1 MRVLKGMEVQVILND
16 VAGIMD
22 LPFPDN
28 QPVESPAE
36 VPISNEEQV
45 GKKVETWSDPISPT
59 SSSTEIVSDDNG
71 SDDLFSW
78 PNELKLALNNVKNN
92 LTAAVNNTS
101 ASVSHGITVSGGRK
115 RKMWEDTDC
124 PASKLAAS
132 YPQDKQQQQLS
143 VVGDQQ
149 IVISEPLVVGD
160 CSTGSGAKLMTTLPR
175 FKDNR
180 DPLSGISAPPVAGT
194 DQHSDT
200 VKSGESGKDNSFIYS
215 RQLLL
220 VIIYLWPATYMY
232 FYTMQHNYSS
242 SSSFP
247 VLGLLRPVMGVT
259 KLNPSIFSK
268 VCLNFFSLLVGIL
281 EAFLDP
287 VRTKFFLSGFHFVTP

>member
-45 GKKVETWSDPISPT
+45 GNKVETWSDPISPT

-115 RKMWEDTDC
+115 RKMWEDTDS
-124 PASKLAAS
+124 PAAKLAAS

-149 IVISEPLVVGD
+149 MVISEPLVVGD

-180 DPLSGISAPPVAGT
+180 DPLSGISAPAVAGT
-194 DQHSDT
+194 DQHSDR

-215 RQLLL
+215 RQVLL
-220 VIIYLWPATYMY
+220 VVCYIHVLLYNAAQLFIIIFLSSIRSIETCYGCYKTEFFHIFKGLPTFLFPFGWY
-232 FYTMQHNYSS
+232 F
-242 SSSFP
+242 
-247 VLGLLRPVMGVT
+247 RI
-259 KLNPSIFSK
+259 IF
-268 VCLNFFSLLVGIL
+268 GIL
-281 EAFLDP
+281 SEL
-287 VRTKFFLSGFHFVTP
+287 KKFLSGFHFVTP